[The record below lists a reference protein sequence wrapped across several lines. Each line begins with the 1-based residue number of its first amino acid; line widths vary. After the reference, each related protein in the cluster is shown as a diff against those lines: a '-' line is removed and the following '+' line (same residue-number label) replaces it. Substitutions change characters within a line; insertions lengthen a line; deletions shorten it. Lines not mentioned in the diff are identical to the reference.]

1 MSITINTQH
10 AIDFMATMMQHN
22 PKQAIHLSGP
32 PGVGKTSIVYEAAA
46 KAGIPADRVLLLRPS
61 LMDPVD
67 LLGLPVET
75 DGATSFHPPANLLA
89 FREGTG
95 PGVILIDELP
105 QSSIA
110 MQNALGGLLL
120 DLLLGALKIDS
131 RVARIST
138 GNRVQDK
145 AGASRI
151 LSQIGGRIL
160 HLEIGVSLDEW
171 CKWAINNGV
180 DPLVIAFMRLRPNLL
195 HDFDPD
201 RLSNPTPRTWEM
213 VSRLPTTLPE
223 HTYMA
228 GCAGLVGEGA
238 AAEWVGTR
246 KFLNQMPSI
255 DGILAHPQSYPV
267 PEEPVIKYAVASALA
282 QRVTHTP
289 FDAGLQYMT
298 RLPAEFQVLFASLAD
313 SRDKTLLDGPT
324 FTQWAIKNADLLF

>member
-1 MSITINTQH
+1 MSMTITTQH
-10 AIDFMATMMQHN
+10 AIDFMATMMPHN
-22 PKQAIHLSGP
+22 PGQAIHLSGP

-46 KAGIPADRVLLLRPS
+46 IAGIPEDRILLLRPS

-67 LLGLPVET
+67 LLGVPAVT
-75 DGATSFHPPANLLA
+75 DGTTSFAPPANLLA

-95 PGVILIDELP
+95 PGIILIDELP
-105 QSSIA
+105 QSSIS

-120 DLLLGALKIDS
+120 DSMLGALKIDKQ
-131 RVARIST
+131 VARIST

-151 LSQIGGRIL
+151 LSQIGGRIC
-160 HLEIGVSLDEW
+160 HLEIGVSLDVW
-171 CKWAINNGV
+171 SKWAMRNSV
-180 DPLVIAFMRLRPNLL
+180 DPMVIAFLRLRPNLL

-201 RLSNPTPRTWEM
+201 RVSNPTPRTWEM
-213 VSRLPTTLPE
+213 VARLPTTLPE
-223 HTYMA
+223 HIYTA

-255 DGILAHPQSYPV
+255 DGILAHPQDYQV
-267 PEEPVIKYAVASALA
+267 PDEPVVKYAVASALA
-282 QRVTHTP
+282 ARASHKT
-289 FDAGLQYMT
+289 FDAALQYMI
-298 RLPAEFQVLFASLAD
+298 RLPAEFQVLFVSLAD

-324 FTQWAIKNADLLF
+324 FTQWALKNANLLF